1 MNRLVKLLVNSPKQL
16 KSLPKD
22 VLLIATIAL
31 VVIVLGVFLLVH
43 ALFPSTSVVKAAPI
57 GVIEI
62 TASGFIPSTLQVNV
76 GTKVVW
82 VNYDQLPH
90 QVAADPYPTHAELP
104 ALVAPK
110 ALGYKQTYSFIF
122 TKVGTIHFYDELNPT
137 WQGTVE
143 VGK

>member
-1 MNRLVKLLVNSPKQL
+1 MLNKLLRKL
-16 KSLPKD
+16 KKLTSLPKD
-22 VLLIATIAL
+22 LFLIAVVVLLAIAVGL
-31 VVIVLGVFLLVH
+31 VLVCH
-43 ALFPSTSVVKAAPI
+43 AIFPSTSVVKAAPVA
-57 GVIEI
+57 VIEI
-62 TASGFIPSTLQVNV
+62 TPTGFIPSTLEVNT

-90 QVAADPYPTHAELP
+90 QVAADPYPSHSELP

-122 TKVGTIHFYDELNPT
+122 TRTGTIHFYDELNPT

-143 VGK
+143 IEK

>member
-1 MNRLVKLLVNSPKQL
+1 MKLSIKRIHR
-16 KSLPKD
+16 LPKD
-22 VLLIATIAL
+22 LMILLVAFV
-31 VVIVLGVFLLVH
+31 VVIVLGVFLLIH
-43 ALFPSTSVVKAAPI
+43 AIFPSTSVIKAAPI
-57 GVIEI
+57 AVIEI
-62 TASGFIPSTLQVNV
+62 TTSGFIPSTLQVNA

-90 QVAADPYPTHAELP
+90 QIAADPYPSHSELP

-122 TKVGTIHFYDELNPT
+122 TKVRTIHFYDELNPT

-143 VGK
+143 VGR

>member
-1 MNRLVKLLVNSPKQL
+1 MIDRMTMNNFPKNWLDLPRRLLLL
-16 KSLPKD
+16 SLAA
-22 VLLIATIAL
+22 LIAIVIG
-31 VVIVLGVFLLVH
+31 VVLILH
-43 ALFPSTSVVKAAPI
+43 ALFPSTTVIKAAPI
-57 GVIEI
+57 AVIEI
-62 TASGFIPSTLQVNV
+62 SPSGFIPSTLAVNA

-90 QVAADPYPTHAELP
+90 QIAADPYPTHSELP

-122 TKVGTIHFYDELNPT
+122 TKTGTIHFYDELNPT

-143 VGK
+143 IAK

>member
-1 MNRLVKLLVNSPKQL
+1 MNKLLKQL
-16 KSLPKD
+16 KRITTLPKD
-22 VLLIATIAL
+22 LIL
-31 VVIVLGVFLLVH
+31 VAVVAIIVIVLGVFLLAH
-43 ALFPSTSVVKAAPI
+43 ALFPSTAVVKAAPI
-57 GVIEI
+57 AVIEI
-62 TASGFIPSTLQVNV
+62 TSSGFIPSTLQVNA

-82 VNYDQLPH
+82 VNYDQSPH
-90 QVAADPYPTHAELP
+90 QVAADPYPSHSELP

-122 TKVGTIHFYDELNPT
+122 TKVRTIHFYDELNPT